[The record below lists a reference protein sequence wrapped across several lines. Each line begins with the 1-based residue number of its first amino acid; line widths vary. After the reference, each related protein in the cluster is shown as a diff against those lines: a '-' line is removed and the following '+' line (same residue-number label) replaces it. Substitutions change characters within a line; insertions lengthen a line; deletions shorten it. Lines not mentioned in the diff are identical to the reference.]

1 MRHIELSPTLKFSR
15 LIQGFWRLNAWQ
27 KTPQE
32 LLTFVK
38 QGLELGIDTLDH
50 AACYGGFTSEEQFGN
65 ALKLDKNL
73 RQQLTIVTKCGI
85 VYPNDELTEM
95 KSHHYDNSYRH
106 IIWSAE
112 RSIQKLQCEHLDVLL
127 IHRLS
132 PCADPEQIALAFE
145 QLQRE
150 GKVRHFGVSN
160 YTPAKF
166 SMLQSYVNQ
175 SLITNQIEISPL
187 HLAPFDDGSLD
198 FLLEKRIK
206 PMAWS
211 PLAGG
216 KLFLQQED
224 AARRV
229 SKALLDI
236 GERKNESRLDV
247 LAYAWLLSHPAKI
260 MPIIGSGNIE
270 RVKRA
275 AEALHILFSEEEW
288 INVYVAARGQDIP

>member
-1 MRHIELSPTLKFSR
+1 MQHVQLTPTLRFSR
-15 LIQGFWRLNAWQ
+15 IIQGFWRLKNWQ

-38 QGLELGIDTLDH
+38 QGLEYGIDTLDH
-50 AACYGGFTSEEQFGN
+50 AACYDGFKSEAEFGR
-65 ALKLDKNL
+65 ALALDKSL
-73 RQQLTIVTKCGI
+73 REQLTLITKCGI
-85 VYPNDELTEM
+85 LYPNSELPDIQ
-95 KSHHYDNSYRH
+95 SHYYDNSYQH

-112 RSIQKLQCEHLDVLL
+112 RSLQKLQCEYLDVLL

-145 QLQRE
+145 HLHQA

-160 YTPAKF
+160 YTAAKF

-175 SLITNQIEISPL
+175 PLITNQIEISPL
-187 HLAPFDDGSLD
+187 HLTPFDNGTLD

-216 KLFLQQED
+216 KLFAENGH
-224 AARRV
+224 RV
-229 SKALLDI
+229 AEILRKI
-236 GERKNESRLDV
+236 GEKKGETRLDT

-260 MPIIGSGNIE
+260 MPIVGSGQIE
-270 RVKRA
+270 RVKSA
-275 AEALHILFSEEEW
+275 VDALTISFSEEEW
-288 INVYVAARGQDIP
+288 IAVYVASQGHDIP